1 MAKKPNKF
9 KTIFA
14 TTKSQILIALLRR
27 PKGASIGEL
36 TKASDWQAHSVRGF
50 LSGTLKKKQG
60 LAIASTREEGKDR
73 RYHLLELRSVEEGAA
88 S

>member
-9 KTIFA
+9 KTICA

-73 RYHLLELRSVEEGAA
+73 RYHLLEQRSVEEGAA

>member
-1 MAKKPNKF
+1 MAKKPYKL
-9 KTIFA
+9 KRTLTI
-14 TTKSQILIALLRR
+14 TKAQILIALLKR

-36 TKASDWQAHSVRGF
+36 RKASDWQAHSVRGF

-60 LAIASTREEGKDR
+60 LAISNTRENGKDR
-73 RYHLLELRSVEEGAA
+73 RYHLLEQRSAEEGAA

>member
-1 MAKKPNKF
+1 MAKKPHKF
-9 KTIFA
+9 KPTA
-14 TTKSQILIALLRR
+14 ARTKSQILIALLKR

-36 TKASDWQAHSVRGF
+36 AKASDWQAHSVRGF

-60 LAIASTREEGKDR
+60 LAITSTREEGKDR
-73 RYHLLELRSVEEGAA
+73 RYHLLEQRSAEEGAA

>member
-1 MAKKPNKF
+1 MAKKPNKY
-9 KTIFA
+9 KPTAA
-14 TTKSQILIALLRR
+14 TTKSQILIALLKR

-36 TKASDWQAHSVRGF
+36 AKASEWQAHCVRGF

-60 LAIASTREEGKDR
+60 LAISSTREKGKDR
-73 RYHLLELRSVEEGAA
+73 RYHLQQQHSVEEGAA

>member
-1 MAKKPNKF
+1 MAQKPHKF
-9 KTIFA
+9 KPTGA
-14 TTKSQILIALLRR
+14 RTKSQILIALLRR
-27 PKGASIGEL
+27 AKGASIAEL
-36 TKASDWQAHSVRGF
+36 AKASNWQAHSVRGF

-73 RYHLLELRSVEEGAA
+73 RYHVGEQRLAEEGAA